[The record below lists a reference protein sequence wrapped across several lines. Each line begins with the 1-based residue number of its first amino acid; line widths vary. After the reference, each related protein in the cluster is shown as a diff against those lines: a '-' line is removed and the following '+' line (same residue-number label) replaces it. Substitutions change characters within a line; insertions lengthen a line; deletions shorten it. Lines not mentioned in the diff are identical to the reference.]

1 LIPVNI
7 PEITSEDIQAVQKAL
22 TDGWISGEGPIVSG
36 FEDAVAA
43 SVGRKFGVAV
53 SNGSDALDLA
63 FEVLEIKSG
72 DEVILPSFAIISCL
86 APLLRKGVVPVFV
99 DVDPHTWNLDVSQL
113 ESAVTSRTRAILVVH
128 TYGLA
133 VEMDTILELA
143 AKYDLKIVEDSA
155 EAHGL
160 SYKGRPCGSMGD
172 ISTFSFYANKNVT
185 TGEGGMVLTDD
196 ENLAEKLK
204 YFRNLTFR
212 PHERF
217 VHHDLGWNMRLSSL
231 QAALGT
237 SQVKRVA
244 RTVERRREI
253 ANAYLEALEGL
264 SGLNFQARSDAG
276 GDNGYWVFGIT
287 LENHSK
293 FETAK
298 EAMNA
303 LAEAGVGSRPF
314 FFPLHRQPLLQKD
327 FEWVAHGSL
336 KISEFLG
343 QKGFYVPNGLGMS
356 DEDLGE
362 AVAITK
368 RVLAG

>member
-1 LIPVNI
+1 MIPVNI
-7 PEITSEDIQAVQKAL
+7 PEITREDIESVQRAL

-63 FEVLEIKSG
+63 FEVLDIHAG

-99 DVDPHTWNLDVSQL
+99 DAEPDTWNLDVSQL
-113 ESAVTSRTRAILVVH
+113 EGAITPRTKAILVVH

-133 VEMDTILELA
+133 VEMDTILKLA

-160 SYKGRPCGSMGD
+160 RYKSRQCGSMGD

-196 ENLAEKLK
+196 ENLAEKLR
-204 YFRNLTFR
+204 YFRNLTFK

-253 ANAYLEALEGL
+253 ANAYLDALEGV
-264 SGLNFQARSDAG
+264 SGLNFQARSDTG
-276 GDNGYWVFGIT
+276 GNNGYWVFGIT

-303 LAEAGVGSRPF
+303 LAGAGVGSRPF
-314 FFPLHRQPLLQKD
+314 FFPLHRQPLLQNGYK
-327 FEWVAHGSL
+327 WVAHGSL

-343 QKGFYVPNGLGMS
+343 EKGFYVPNGLGMS
-356 DEDLGE
+356 NEDLE
-362 AVAITK
+362 KAVTLTK